1 LIFQNEWK
9 EAMTEDD
16 AVKITYLT
24 PEIHAEFIKSIKTGN
39 TNYDILVK

>member
-1 LIFQNEWK
+1 
-9 EAMTEDD
+9 MTEDD

-39 TNYDILVK
+39 TNYDILVN